1 MKKKINRNKGILF
14 WITGLSGSG
23 KTTIAKK
30 IFPIIKKKYG
40 PTVILDGDKC
50 RKALNLC
57 GFTYKDRLSNSR
69 KYNEITKILTDQKIN
84 VIFSLVCL
92 MNKPRIW
99 NRKYIDNYLEI
110 FIDCELK
117 KIIKKNKK
125 KTYKKNSNIVGIDI
139 KPEFPKNP
147 DILIKN
153 DFKTNTNSLSKILLK
168 KISNFFWFLY

>member
-1 MKKKINRNKGILF
+1 MKKKINSNKGILF

-50 RKALNLC
+50 RKALDLS

-125 KTYKKNSNIVGIDI
+125 KPIKKIV
-139 KPEFPKNP
+139 
-147 DILIKN
+147 
-153 DFKTNTNSLSKILLK
+153 ILLVL
-168 KISNFFWFLY
+168 ILNLNFLKTQIYLLKMILKLALIRYQKYY

>member
-125 KTYKKNSNIVGIDI
+125 KKPIKKIV
-139 KPEFPKNP
+139 
-147 DILIKN
+147 
-153 DFKTNTNSLSKILLK
+153 ILLVS
-168 KISNFFWFLY
+168 ILNLNFLKTQIYLLKMILKLALIRYQKYY